1 MVNTGTLT
9 LIQLHTEPKL
19 LGRVFSIARTFA
31 GISLPLA
38 YIIGGILAD
47 KLVASNVNII
57 PYLGSGER
65 GVYGTLLLLA
75 GGLIILTVAIF
86 AQLKY
91 IKELDRR
98 EENDVQHN
106 V

>member
-1 MVNTGTLT
+1 
-9 LIQLHTEPKL
+9 
-19 LGRVFSIARTFA
+19 
-31 GISLPLA
+31 
-38 YIIGGILAD
+38 
-47 KLVASNVNII
+47 
-57 PYLGSGER
+57 
-65 GVYGTLLLLA
+65 
-75 GGLIILTVAIF
+75 VAIF